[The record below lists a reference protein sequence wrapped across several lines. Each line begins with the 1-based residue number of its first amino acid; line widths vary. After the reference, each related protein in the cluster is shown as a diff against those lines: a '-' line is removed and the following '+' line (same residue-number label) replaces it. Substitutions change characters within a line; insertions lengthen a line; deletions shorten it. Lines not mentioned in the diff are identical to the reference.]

1 LASNG
6 DFSLFGLMHSFA
18 CCACGVL
25 PALPASGG
33 RREDVAICN
42 SQSCWKSL
50 VSDGKGQEQECRGED
65 RKSGALEK
73 SLTQPAAL
81 CRLEAKGRLRPE
93 PSNFPEGFVRQRALA
108 RKPLWRSTVSGLAQ
122 VWFRPRKGAKTPV
135 QLAQVWFS
143 LVQFGS
149 GLVQVWFRSGS
160 GLVQVW
166 FRSGSVCWMGC
177 LSLDNCVHIS
187 PRNRLWG
194 ACLS

>member
-1 LASNG
+1 VSLLGTFRN
-6 DFSLFGLMHSFA
+6 DFLEPEATSHIAGGTERHGA

-93 PSNFPEGFVRQRALA
+93 PSNFSEGFARQRALA
-108 RKPLWRSTVSGLAQ
+108 RKPLWRSRFSSLAQ

-135 QLAQVWFS
+135 WFRS
-143 LVQFGS
+143 TSGS
-149 GLVQVWFRSGS
+149 EVVQVWFRSGS
-160 GLVQVW
+160 GLV
-166 FRSGSVCWMGC
+166 
-177 LSLDNCVHIS
+177 
-187 PRNRLWG
+187 
-194 ACLS
+194 